1 MVEQGLRGLTLT
13 QPWASLFGRPKRI
26 ETRPWSTNYRGLV
39 AIHAAK
45 MWPRWAIEY
54 CFVEPFRKALLNAGM
69 RKPADV
75 PRGAIVAVGELV
87 HVGGIYRLTNEIRVN
102 GCEWTVQ
109 PTEQEF
115 GDYTQGR
122 FAWVFTDITLLPEPI
137 PCTGSQGLWTVP
149 REIAAQ
155 VFAQTEGVSP
165 CLP

>member
-1 MVEQGLRGLTLT
+1 MVEHGLRGLTLT

-26 ETRPWSTNYRGLV
+26 ETRSWSTNYRGLV

-45 MWPRWAIEY
+45 MWPRWAIEC

-75 PRGAIVAVGELV
+75 PRGAIVAVGYLV
-87 HVGGIYRLTNEIRVN
+87 DCQETSMLQATFKTLGMGQEIAKR
-102 GCEWTVQ
+102 EM
-109 PTEQEF
+109 PF
-115 GDYTQGR
+115 GDFSLGR
-122 FAWVFTDITLLPEPI
+122 YGWIFTDIKPLKEPV